1 MRRGGVVILSKDKL
15 SKLAEDLLSN
25 PVFAQAFTT
34 AVQKGFET
42 KGAIDRNLQ
51 TVLGLLNVPSRADF
65 AKLLTK
71 MEVLQ
76 GSLANLTIKVDR
88 LLAAERRR
96 RRAERAQSAE
106 DDLPPE

>member
-1 MRRGGVVILSKDKL
+1 M
-15 SKLAEDLLSN
+15 
-25 PVFAQAFTT
+25 
-34 AVQKGFET
+34 QKGFET

-71 MEVLQ
+71 LEVIQ
-76 GSLANLTIKVDR
+76 GTLVNLNIKVDR

-96 RRAERAQSAE
+96 RRAEKAAAPS